1 LRIDVNERHA
11 LATLIIEQSD
21 RLVDFL
27 VLSLNEFWNN
37 STVSCDNSGIS
48 KNTVLY
54 RVIDYLRCHFL
65 LFFSGA
71 KKLEIPP
78 KLRNEIES
86 SDGSSETPDPV
97 SLVKLSEQQVDR
109 SVKSSSDK
117 SAKSSSNKPV
127 KSPSDKPAKSSS
139 DRPVKSPSDKPAE
152 SSSDK
157 PVKSPSDKPAESS
170 SDKPAESPSDKPAE
184 SSTDI
189 PFKSPSFIF
198 AEPPIN
204 NPDDSL
210 ELENADEIAKF
221 IQETEPGDS
230 FRPFSC

>member
-1 LRIDVNERHA
+1 MRVDVNERNA

-21 RLVDFL
+21 FLVDFL
-27 VLSLNEFWNN
+27 VLSLNEFWNS
-37 STVSCDNSGIS
+37 STVACDNSGKS
-48 KNTVLY
+48 KNT
-54 RVIDYLRCHFL
+54 RVIDYLRCHFIL
-65 LFFSGA
+65 FFFSGA

-86 SDGSSETPDPV
+86 SKKSDESSETPDQV

-117 SAKSSSNKPV
+117 SEKSSSDQPV

-139 DRPVKSPSDKPAE
+139 DRPAKSPSDKPVE

-157 PVKSPSDKPAESS
+157 PVKSPSDKS
-170 SDKPAESPSDKPAE
+170 AE

-189 PFKSPSFIF
+189 PFKSPSFMF